1 MVMISVRIKQN
12 VTTPFS
18 VSNSAKAATAQF
30 PAAAAGIPA
39 AEETVSAAEASFS
52 KNKAAFSAAQK

>member
-12 VTTPFS
+12 VTTQFS
-18 VSNSAKAATAQF
+18 VSNSAKAAPTQF

-39 AEETVSAAEASFS
+39 AKETVSAAEASFS